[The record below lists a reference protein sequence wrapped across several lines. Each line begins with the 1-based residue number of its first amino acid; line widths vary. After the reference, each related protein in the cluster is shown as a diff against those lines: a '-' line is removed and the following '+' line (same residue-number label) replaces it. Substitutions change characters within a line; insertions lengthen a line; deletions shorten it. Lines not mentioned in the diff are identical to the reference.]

1 MAPEKI
7 IVDLCAHLRNKKMK
21 ALLLLSGGI
30 DSPVTGYI
38 AKQKGLE
45 VIAVH
50 FSNEK
55 FAGKESVEKC
65 KKLAAKLGIK
75 RLLII
80 DISEQLS
87 EIAKTCHPRYY
98 FVLMKRFM
106 LRVAERIAEREGCD
120 FLLTGENLGQVSS
133 QTLENLAV
141 IDKATR
147 FHVLRP
153 LITYDKMEIVKKA
166 EKIGTFNISK
176 GPEMCDVLGPK
187 HPSTRAKE
195 ATILAEEKKLD
206 YSKLIES
213 ALVDN
218 SGQHPKFDK

>member
-1 MAPEKI
+1 
-7 IVDLCAHLRNKKMK
+7 MK

-30 DSPVTGYI
+30 DSPVAGYI

-45 VIAVH
+45 VIGVH

-55 FAGKESVEKC
+55 FAGKESIDKS
-65 KKLAAKLGIK
+65 KKLAKKVGFKKLFVT
-75 RLLII
+75 
-80 DISEQLS
+80 DISDQLA
-87 EIAKTCHPRYY
+87 EISKICNSKYY

-106 LRVAERIAEREGCD
+106 LRVAEKIAEKENCD

-141 IDKATR
+141 IDKVTK
-147 FHVLRP
+147 FHILRP
-153 LITYDKMEIVKKA
+153 LITYDKMDIVKKA
-166 EKIGTFNISK
+166 EKIGTFEISK

-195 ATILAEEKKLD
+195 NVVIYEENKLD
-206 YSKLIES
+206 YGQLVSN
-213 ALVDN
+213 ALN
-218 SGQHPKFDK
+218 HLTEWTTPKIK

>member
-1 MAPEKI
+1 
-7 IVDLCAHLRNKKMK
+7 MK

-30 DSPVTGYI
+30 DSPVAGYI
-38 AKQKGLE
+38 AKQRGLE

-55 FAGKESVEKC
+55 FAGKESIEKC
-65 KKLAAKLGIK
+65 KKLAKHVGIK
-75 RLLII
+75 KLFIV
-80 DISEQLS
+80 DISDQLG

-106 LRVAERIAEREGCD
+106 LRAAEKIAEKEKCN

-141 IDKATR
+141 IDKATKL
-147 FHVLRP
+147 HVLRP
-153 LITYDKMEIVKKA
+153 LLTYDKMDIVKKA
-166 EKIGTFNISK
+166 EQICTFEISK
-176 GPEMCDVLGPK
+176 GPEMCDVLGSK

-195 ATILAEEKKLD
+195 ATILEQETKLD
-206 YSKLIES
+206 YRQMLEKAVNQLTEWTT
-213 ALVDN
+213 
-218 SGQHPKFDK
+218 PKI